1 MKKIF
6 TFLAI
11 LIVGLSSAFAGG
23 LHFSN
28 PYRFIGN
35 ELIDGVEL
43 SSVESIGFGIHY
55 QSSYEYMDLD
65 LVFPQTVK
73 CKVDYYDDTTGLIAT
88 DSVSVDAK
96 DTDLNWGIEA
106 MSCWSFPIID
116 TDNVLFTISPGFH
129 HTMLFFDSGLLY
141 SLGLGGNIQSSF
153 NLGIC
158 YLMVGVNIAY
168 DIAGLRVSNWD
179 PDIGWTEH
187 WVVSPRVGIGLEF

>member
-6 TFLAI
+6 VFLAI
-11 LIVGLSSAFAGG
+11 LVVGLSSVFAVG

-35 ELIDGVEL
+35 ELTDDVEL
-43 SSVESIGFGIHY
+43 SSVESIGFGIHC
-55 QSSYEYMDLD
+55 QSSYEYIDFD
-65 LVFPQTVK
+65 LVFPHTVK
-73 CKVDYYDDTTGLIAT
+73 CKVDYDDGTTE
-88 DSVSVDAK
+88 SVSVDAK
-96 DTDLNWGIEA
+96 DTDLNLGMEV

-116 TDNVLFTISPGFH
+116 KDNVLFTISPGIH
-129 HTMLFFDSGLLY
+129 HTMLFFDSGLIY
-141 SLGLGGNIQSSF
+141 TLGLGGNIQSSF

-179 PDIGWTEH
+179 PDIGWTKH
-187 WVVSPRVGIGLEF
+187 WVVSPRIGIGLEF

>member
-1 MKKIF
+1 MKKI
-6 TFLAI
+6 LMILSI
-11 LIVGLSSAFAGG
+11 LIVSLSSAFAGG

-55 QSSYEYMDLD
+55 QSSDEYMDFD
-65 LVFPQTVK
+65 LVFPHTVK
-73 CKVDYYDDTTGLIAT
+73 CKVDYDDGTTE
-88 DSVSVDAK
+88 SVSVDAK
-96 DTDLNWGIEA
+96 DTDLNWGMEV

-116 TDNVLFTISPGFH
+116 TDNVLFTKSPGFH
-129 HTMLFFDSGLLY
+129 HTMLFFDSGLIY

-179 PDIGWTEH
+179 PDIGWADH
-187 WVVSPRVGIGLEF
+187 WVVSPRIGIGLEV

>member
-1 MKKIF
+1 M
-6 TFLAI
+6 
-11 LIVGLSSAFAGG
+11 SSIFAGG

-43 SSVESIGFGIHY
+43 NKIESIGFGIHC
-55 QSSYEYMDLD
+55 QSSYEYIDFD
-65 LVFPQTVK
+65 LVFPHTVK
-73 CKVDYYDDTTGLIAT
+73 CKVNYDGITE
-88 DSVSVDAK
+88 SVSVDAK
-96 DTDLNWGIEA
+96 DTDLNLGMEA
-106 MSCWSFPIID
+106 MLCYSFPIID

-129 HTMLFFDSGLLY
+129 HTMLFFDSGLIY

-153 NLGIC
+153 NLGVC
-158 YLMVGVNIAY
+158 YIMVGVNIAY

-187 WVVSPRVGIGLEF
+187 WVVSPRVGIGFEF

>member
-1 MKKIF
+1 MKKI
-6 TFLAI
+6 LMLLSI
-11 LIVGLSSAFAGG
+11 LIVGLSSAFAVG

-35 ELIDGVEL
+35 ELTDGVEL
-43 SSVESIGFGIHY
+43 SRVESIGFGIHC
-55 QSSYEYMDLD
+55 QSSYEYMDFD
-65 LVFPQTVK
+65 LVFPHTVK
-73 CKVDYYDDTTGLIAT
+73 CKVDYDGITE
-88 DSVSVDAK
+88 SVSVDAK
-96 DTDLNWGIEA
+96 DTDLNWGMEA

-129 HTMLFFDSGLLY
+129 HTMLFFDSGLIY

-187 WVVSPRVGIGLEF
+187 WVVSPRIGIGLEF

>member
-1 MKKIF
+1 MKKILILLS
-6 TFLAI
+6 T
-11 LIVGLSSAFAGG
+11 LIVGLNSAFAGG

-55 QSSYEYMDLD
+55 QSSYDYIDFD
-65 LVFPQTVK
+65 LVFPHTVK
-73 CKVDYYDDTTGLIAT
+73 CKVDYDGITE
-88 DSVSVDAK
+88 SFSVDAK

-116 TDNVLFTISPGFH
+116 TDNVLFTISPGIH
-129 HTMLFFDSGLLY
+129 HTMLFFDSGLIY

-179 PDIGWTEH
+179 PDIGWTGH
-187 WVVSPRVGIGLEF
+187 WVVSPRIGIGLEF

>member
-11 LIVGLSSAFAGG
+11 LIVSLSSAFAVG

-35 ELIDGVEL
+35 EIIDGAEL
-43 SSVESIGFGIHY
+43 SSIESIGFGIHY
-55 QSSYEYMDLD
+55 QSSYNYIDFD
-65 LVFPQTVK
+65 LVFPDTVK
-73 CKVDYYDDTTGLIAT
+73 VKVDYDDGTTE
-88 DSVSVDAK
+88 SFSVDAK
-96 DTDLNWGIEA
+96 DTPFNWGVEVMQCKA
-106 MSCWSFPIID
+106 FPIID

-129 HTMLFFDSGLLY
+129 HTMLFFDSGLFY

-158 YLMVGVNIAY
+158 YLMAGVNIAY

>member
-1 MKKIF
+1 MKKILILLS
-6 TFLAI
+6 T
-11 LIVGLSSAFAGG
+11 LIVGLNSAFAGG

-55 QSSYEYMDLD
+55 QSSYDYIDFD
-65 LVFPQTVK
+65 LVFPHTVK
-73 CKVDYYDDTTGLIAT
+73 CKVDYDGTTE
-88 DSVSVDAK
+88 SFSVDAK
-96 DTDLNWGIEA
+96 DTDLNWGMEA

-116 TDNVLFTISPGFH
+116 TDNVLFTISPGIH
-129 HTMLFFDSGLLY
+129 HTMLFFDSGLIY

-179 PDIGWTEH
+179 PDIGWTGH
-187 WVVSPRVGIGLEF
+187 WVVSPRIGIGLEF

>member
-1 MKKIF
+1 MKKIVMI
-6 TFLAI
+6 LSI
-11 LIVGLSSAFAGG
+11 LIVSLSSAFAVG

-55 QSSYEYMDLD
+55 QSSYEYMDFD

-73 CKVDYYDDTTGLIAT
+73 FKVDYDDGTTE
-88 DSVSVDAK
+88 SFSVDAK
-96 DTDLNWGIEA
+96 DTDLNLGMEV
-106 MSCWSFPIID
+106 MSCWSFPFID

-129 HTMLFFDSGLLY
+129 HTMLFFDSGLIY

-179 PDIGWTEH
+179 PDIGWADH
-187 WVVSPRVGIGLEF
+187 WVVSPRIGIGLEF

>member
-6 TFLAI
+6 AFLAI
-11 LIVGLSSAFAGG
+11 LAIGLSSAFAVG

-35 ELIDGVEL
+35 EITDGAEL

-55 QSSYEYMDLD
+55 QSSYEYMDFD

-73 CKVDYYDDTTGLIAT
+73 CKVDYDD
-88 DSVSVDAK
+88 
-96 DTDLNWGIEA
+96 DTDLNWGMEA

-116 TDNVLFTISPGFH
+116 KDNVLFTISPGIH
-129 HTMLFFDSGLLY
+129 HTMLFFDSGLIY

-179 PDIGWTEH
+179 PDIGWTDH
-187 WVVSPRVGIGLEF
+187 WIVSPRIGIGLEF

>member
-1 MKKIF
+1 MKKIL
-6 TFLAI
+6 TILTILAI
-11 LIVGLSSAFAGG
+11 GLSSAFAGG

-35 ELIDGVEL
+35 ELDGVEL
-43 SSVESIGFGIHY
+43 SSVESIGFGIHC
-55 QSSYEYMDLD
+55 QSSYEYIDFD
-65 LVFPQTVK
+65 LVFPCTVN
-73 CKVDYYDDTTGLIAT
+73 CKVDYDGITE
-88 DSVSVDAK
+88 SFSVDAK

-179 PDIGWTEH
+179 PDIGWLDQ
-187 WVVSPRVGIGLEF
+187 WVVSPRIGIGLEF